1 MLWLMAAAWRGRIDI
16 MKVKLSNLK
25 ISHIASGLPH
35 QIINISEY
43 EKYFNE
49 KEVKRIKKS
58 TGVESVHVADESMC
72 TSDYGVILAK
82 RLMKE
87 SSLTGDDFDGI
98 VFISQTPD
106 YRVPATS
113 VIMQDR
119 LGLPQS
125 AVAFDINYGCS
136 GYVYGLYQAALL
148 VSSGSCQRV
157 LVFTGDTQLRMIHE
171 QDRGN
176 RMVLGDGFAV
186 TVVERGAQTMC
197 FNIHSD
203 GSGYQYIF
211 MEAGGWRLPKSAETA
226 QPVMDKNGHPRWPE
240 YTYMDGLEI
249 MNFALSQ
256 VPPMVKDT
264 LEYAGWQLDEVG
276 TFAMHQANQLILEFL
291 AKRIGVSLDRMPI
304 ELKHM
309 GNTVSASVPLM
320 LSKTHKELVARNGLS
335 KVLICGFGV
344 GLSWGA
350 LTTDLSDT
358 VIYDIWEI

>member
-1 MLWLMAAAWRGRIDI
+1 
-16 MKVKLSNLK
+16 MKVKLANVKASY
-25 ISHIASGLPH
+25 IAAGLPEKT
-35 QIINISEY
+35 IFLTEY
-43 EKYFNE
+43 EKFFTE

-58 TGVESVHVADESMC
+58 TGVESVHIADETMC
-72 TSDYGVILAK
+72 TSDYAVLLAK
-82 RLMKE
+82 KLMAE
-87 SSLTGDDFDGI
+87 SGLSPGDFDGI

-113 VIMQDR
+113 VILQDR
-119 LGLPQS
+119 LGLPRS
-125 AVAFDINYGCS
+125 TVAFDINYGCS

-157 LVFTGDTQLRMIHE
+157 LVFTGDTQIRMIHE

-176 RMVLGDGFAV
+176 RMVLGDGFAL
-186 TVVERGAQTMC
+186 TVVERGAQEMC

-211 MEAGGWRLPKSAETA
+211 MEAGGWRLPKSEETA
-226 QPVMDKNGHPRWPE
+226 KAVKDKHGHPRWPE
-240 YTYMDGLEI
+240 YTYMDGLEV

-256 VPPMVKDT
+256 VPPLVKET
-264 LEYAGWQLDEVG
+264 LEYAGWRAEEVG

-291 AKRIGVSLDRMPI
+291 ARRVGVSLEKVPI
-304 ELKHM
+304 ALKHM

-320 LSKTHKELVARNGLS
+320 LSEKHEELAEAGRME

-350 LTTDLSDT
+350 VTVDLSQT
-358 VIYDIWEI
+358 VIYDTWIL

>member
-1 MLWLMAAAWRGRIDI
+1 
-16 MKVKLSNLK
+16 MKVKLANLQ
-25 ISHIASGLPH
+25 ISHIAAGLP
-35 QIINISEY
+35 QRVIDISEY
-43 EKYFNE
+43 EQFFTE

-58 TGVESVHVADESMC
+58 TGVESVHLADESMC
-72 TSDYGVILAK
+72 TSDYAVLLAK
-82 RLMKE
+82 RLMAE
-87 SSLTGDDFDGI
+87 SGLSGDDFDGI

-113 VIMQDR
+113 VILQNR

-148 VSSGSCQRV
+148 VSSGSCRRV
-157 LVFTGDTQLRMIHE
+157 LVFTGDTQIRMIHE

-176 RMVLGDGFAV
+176 RMVLGDGFAL
-186 TVVERGAQTMC
+186 TVVERGEQEMC

-211 MEAGGWRLPKSAETA
+211 MEAGGWRLPKSDETA
-226 QPVMDKNGHPRWPE
+226 KAVEDKHGHPRWPE

-256 VPPMVKDT
+256 VPPLVKET
-264 LEYAGWQLDEVG
+264 LEYAGWTVEEVG

-291 AKRIGVSLDRMPI
+291 AKRIGVTMEKMPI
-304 ELKHM
+304 TLKHM

-320 LSKTHKELVARNGLS
+320 LAEKHVELAQADSLS

-350 LTTDLSDT
+350 VTVDLSGT
-358 VIYDIWEI
+358 KIYNTWIM